1 MSFKAVIP
9 AAGLGT
15 RMLPATKTVPKEMLP
30 VFDRPAISYIVKEAV
45 DAGIKDILIISSRG
59 KESMENYF
67 DKNYEL
73 EERLKR
79 DRKFDLLET
88 ITSTYNNA
96 RISFV
101 RQIEPKGLGDAV
113 LSAKTFVGNDPFAIL
128 YGDDIIA
135 GKTPAVRQ
143 LMDVYEKTHCPVLG
157 IKRVPHER
165 ISRFGCVE
173 LEEKEKGL
181 FKVLSMV
188 EKPPVDKAPSDFA
201 ILGRVIMTPDIFP
214 ILEEGIKGKNGEVQ
228 LTDAMAELLK
238 RKDFYACPFKGTHFD
253 TGNKVEFLRAS
264 IMAGLASSERREVKE
279 MLRSIQHLIK

>member
-1 MSFKAVIP
+1 MNFKAVIP

-30 VFDRPAISYIVKEAV
+30 VFDKPAISYIVQEAV

-73 EERLKR
+73 EERLKK
-79 DRKFDLLET
+79 DGKLDLLET

-113 LSAKTFVGNDPFAIL
+113 LSAKAFVGNDPFAIL

-135 GKTPAVRQ
+135 GKIPAVRQ

-157 IKRVPHER
+157 IKQVPHER
-165 ISRFGCVE
+165 ISRYGCVE
-173 LEEKEKGL
+173 LKEEEKNL
-181 FKVLSMV
+181 FRIMSMV
-188 EKPPVDKAPSDFA
+188 EKPPLEKAPSDFA
-201 ILGRVIMTPDIFP
+201 ILGRVILTPDIFP
-214 ILEEGIKGKNGEVQ
+214 ILEKGKKGKNNEVQ
-228 LTDAMAELLK
+228 LTDAMAELLQS
-238 RKDFYACPFKGTHFD
+238 RNFYACPFKGTHYD

-264 IMAGLASSERREVKE
+264 IMAGLASSERAEVKE
-279 MLRSIQHLIK
+279 MLRSIQHLI